1 MSDKLQNVYY
11 SLIKA
16 SVLVTY
22 LETFQAYMMERFWVV
37 NGSQPVTIFAKKLYH
52 RCFIG
57 F

>member
-37 NGSQPVTIFAKKLYH
+37 NGSQPVIIFAKKLYH